1 MKHFT
6 WFGVMV
12 MMAGLCACS
21 QQEAPKPLD
30 AVTVQ
35 LKWIHQAQF
44 AGLYVAQEK
53 GYFAEEGLNVGFLEG
68 GQGIDSAQALTSGQA
83 DFAVITPEDIL
94 VLRSQGAAIVAIAA
108 IYRRSAVVYLS
119 IPGTGIVRPT
129 DFSGKTA
136 AVTGRDG
143 AVRDLEFQFHAL
155 MNKIGVPLDAVRCL
169 PYDPDYTAFIRGD
182 TDITAAYLT
191 AGVVKLRLQGY
202 SPNIIWPGDYGILFY
217 SDTLA
222 TTETMIA
229 QHPDRVTRFLRAAL
243 KGWREAVGDPES
255 AVAITLKYAIL
266 PDFRLQTAMMDAQI
280 PLVHTGEGPVGWMEP
295 EIWQGMYQ
303 VLVEQGLIA
312 ASMDVQRAYS
322 MAFLKSIYEGGGR

>member
-1 MKHFT
+1 MKHFI
-6 WFGVMV
+6 WFGMLVML
-12 MMAGLCACS
+12 AGLWACS
-21 QQEAPKPLD
+21 RQEAPKPLD

-35 LKWIHQAQF
+35 LKWVHQAQF

-53 GYFAEEGLNVGFLEG
+53 GYFAEEGLKVGFLEG
-68 GQGIDSAQALTSGQA
+68 GQGIDSVQALTSGQA
-83 DFAVITPEDIL
+83 DFAVITPEYIL

-119 IPGTGIVRPT
+119 IPGTGIVQPT

-143 AVRDLEFQFHAL
+143 AVRDLEFQFHTL
-155 MNKIGVPLDAVRCL
+155 MKKIGVPLDAVRCL
-169 PYDPDYTAFIRGD
+169 PYDPDYTAFIQGD
-182 TDITAAYLT
+182 VDITAAYLT
-191 AGVVKLRLQGY
+191 AGVVKLRQKGY
-202 SPNIIWPGDYGILFY
+202 LPNIIWPGDYGIHFY

-229 QHPDRVTRFLRAAL
+229 RHPDRVVRFLRAGL

-255 AVAITLKYAIL
+255 AVSVTLKYARL
-266 PDFRLQTAMMDAQI
+266 PDSRLQTAMMDAQI
-280 PLVHTGEGPVGWMEP
+280 PLIHTGSGPIGWMEP

-303 VLVEQGLIA
+303 VMMEQGLIA
-312 ASMDVQRAYS
+312 APVDVQGAYS
-322 MAFLKSIYEGGGR
+322 MAFLKSIYEGGGK